1 MVPSPISRRS
11 FLKRSGLVAG
21 VSLAGAFGG
30 GPATPA
36 RRSHDDLSAGRERT
50 YAALVG
56 AVAAA
61 QGARAS
67 PRHIRRASDNFRSWY
82 RASLPHVRAGIDAI
96 LDDLEAQPGGFA
108 RLDRDHRVRVL
119 QTSRARSTVAHA
131 VVLASPPLAFD
142 ADDAMRAS
150 AAAV

>member
-1 MVPSPISRRS
+1 
-11 FLKRSGLVAG
+11 
-21 VSLAGAFGG
+21 
-30 GPATPA
+30 
-36 RRSHDDLSAGRERT
+36 
-50 YAALVG
+50 
-56 AVAAA
+56 VAAA
-61 QGARAS
+61 PVKRTS

-108 RLDRDHRVRVL
+108 RLDPDHRVRVL

-150 AAAV
+150 GAAV